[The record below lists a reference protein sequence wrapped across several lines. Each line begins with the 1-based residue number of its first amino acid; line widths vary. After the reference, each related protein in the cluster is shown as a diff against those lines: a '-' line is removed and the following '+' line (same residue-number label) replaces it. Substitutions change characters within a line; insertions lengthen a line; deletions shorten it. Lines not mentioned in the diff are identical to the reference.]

1 MMRRFLLFLIL
12 PLALG
17 CQKNATAQATH
28 SAYQAL
34 TECFRQW
41 PSETGITGMTFEN
54 HYNKTPLDAFLVH
67 DVLRL
72 PLQEGFTYMP
82 GNRVHFKLSL
92 IHI

>member
-28 SAYQAL
+28 SGYQAL

-41 PSETGITGMTFEN
+41 PSETGITGMTIAD
-54 HYNKTPLDAFLVH
+54 Y
-67 DVLRL
+67 
-72 PLQEGFTYMP
+72 GFI
-82 GNRVHFKLSL
+82 KLLAQKQSRNS
-92 IHI
+92 

>member
-28 SAYQAL
+28 SGYQAL

-41 PSETGITGMTFEN
+41 PSETGITGMTF
-54 HYNKTPLDAFLVH
+54 LDHL
-67 DVLRL
+67 
-72 PLQEGFTYMP
+72 
-82 GNRVHFKLSL
+82 
-92 IHI
+92 